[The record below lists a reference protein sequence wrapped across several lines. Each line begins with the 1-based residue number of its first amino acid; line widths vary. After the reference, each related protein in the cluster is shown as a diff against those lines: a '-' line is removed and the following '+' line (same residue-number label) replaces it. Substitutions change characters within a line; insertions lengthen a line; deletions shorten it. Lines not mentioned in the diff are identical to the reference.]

1 MGTLT
6 LSTQPASHWLTRCNM
21 TLCLDALCR
30 GSFWVFLFLGSIL
43 FLFLARYVWMYGVEW
58 LDCDGDVFIR
68 EPKLIQYRRR
78 IEMLQLRFL
87 PANVG
92 SNLNATG
99 HKRLYGST
107 HPLNNKAITE
117 YNIWPGCPLLRC
129 CQGCGWECG
138 GDAAKFVTSG
148 DTTLT
153 THTLSVRFWTIDF
166 SWKIIEN
173 CKEAISHLRREQFIS
188 GGGGSQSPQ
197 LGNYYKQIQQEELFS
212 ISPISLSNLVS
223 IYLKWSTDSLE
234 LFSQEVWSV
243 S

>member
-1 MGTLT
+1 MRLKIGEGSFRALRATSLT
-6 LSTQPASHWLTRCNM
+6 FITPPPLSWAHCQHNQPATGLHAAIWLSVWMRF
-21 TLCLDALCR
+21 AK
-30 GSFWVFLFLGSIL
+30 GSFLVFLFLGSIL

-117 YNIWPGCPLLRC
+117 YNIWPGCPLL
-129 CQGCGWECG
+129 
-138 GDAAKFVTSG
+138 
-148 DTTLT
+148 
-153 THTLSVRFWTIDF
+153 
-166 SWKIIEN
+166 
-173 CKEAISHLRREQFIS
+173 
-188 GGGGSQSPQ
+188 
-197 LGNYYKQIQQEELFS
+197 
-212 ISPISLSNLVS
+212 LVLQKVPS
-223 IYLKWSTDSLE
+223 ESS
-234 LFSQEVWSV
+234 
-243 S
+243 